1 MKKKVPKI
9 SEAEWE
15 VMQVAWQK
23 DPVTA
28 QDVIQML
35 GTRWSPRTV
44 KTLLSRLV
52 AKGALRYE
60 ARGKA
65 YLYRP
70 AVAREDCVRQESQSF
85 LKRVFG
91 GEEAPLLVH
100 FVEKATLTPE
110 ELAHLRRILAE
121 KGK

>member
-1 MKKKVPKI
+1 MKKSLPKI
-9 SEAEWE
+9 SDAEWE

-23 DPVTA
+23 GEVTA
-28 QDVIQML
+28 QDVIQIL

-52 AKGALRYE
+52 TKGALRYE

-85 LKRVFG
+85 LQRVFAG
-91 GEEAPLLVH
+91 AEAPLLVH
-100 FVEKATLTPE
+100 FVENAKLTPT
-110 ELAHLRRILAE
+110 ELAHLRKILAE